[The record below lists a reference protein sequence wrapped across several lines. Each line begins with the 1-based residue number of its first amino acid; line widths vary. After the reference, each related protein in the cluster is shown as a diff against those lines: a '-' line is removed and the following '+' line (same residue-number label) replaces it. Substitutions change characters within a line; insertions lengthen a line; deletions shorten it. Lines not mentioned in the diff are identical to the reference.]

1 REYRPAR
8 SCKTVRSGKSCR
20 RSPDGAR
27 VSVRSVAWVSPSGPV
42 TQDRTARRLRAV
54 VDVEDG
60 AHHLA
65 SARIASGRSVRITY
79 DGGTRGISPRS
90 ITPRRFQQKGGRG
103 VRGGILPPG
112 LSGEIVSVGS

>member
-1 REYRPAR
+1 
-8 SCKTVRSGKSCR
+8 
-20 RSPDGAR
+20 
-27 VSVRSVAWVSPSGPV
+27 VSPSGPV

-54 VDVEDG
+54 VDAEDG

-90 ITPRRFQQKGGRG
+90 ITPRRFQQKGGVAYVVAYCHLDSLEKSFRLDRIRHCEVLAAAEPCG
-103 VRGGILPPG
+103 HHVDPETLNR
-112 LSGEIVSVGS
+112 